1 MKLSE
6 LDFLRLL
13 PVFMRDD
20 EANIA
25 ISSSI
30 NKLMGDL
37 RIDTLSTWASIDKLT
52 EAELDELAW
61 EFDIDWYEK
70 NSMSLEEKRETV
82 KIAPDIKRKRGTKWA
97 VERVISL
104 YLGEGGVV
112 EWYEKEPPGTPFTFE
127 VYTSNE
133 EVTEELFAQFEEAA
147 NIAKNK
153 RSHMVG
159 MSHRYLI
166 NDIDTNIKYYLFVEG
181 GHLKMAKSNA
191 TAEASDL
198 YLLDTSTGAT
208 YFLYVSN
215 GQLKMEEIAETT
227 DRENLPFRDAS
238 TGIMHNIYVSAGELM
253 IDIS

>member
-25 ISSSI
+25 ISNAV
-30 NKLMGDL
+30 NKLMGSL
-37 RIDTLSTWASIDKLT
+37 RLDTLSTWASIDKLT
-52 EAELDELAW
+52 EEELDELAW
-61 EFDIDWYEK
+61 ELDIDWYEQ
-70 NSMSLEEKRETV
+70 SMSIEEKRETV
-82 KIAPDIKRKRGTKWA
+82 KIAQHIKRKRGTKWA

-112 EWYEKEPPGTPFTFE
+112 EWYEKEPPGPPYTFE

-133 EVTEELFAQFEEAA
+133 EVTEELFAQFAA
-147 NIAKNK
+147 AADIAKNK
-153 RSHMVG
+153 RSHMIG

-181 GHLKMAKSNA
+181 GHLKMAQSNA
-191 TAEASDL
+191 TAETTDL
-198 YLLDTSTGAT
+198 YLLDTATGAT
-208 YFLYVSN
+208 YFLFVQG
-215 GQLKMEEIAETT
+215 GQLKMEEAAETT
-227 DRENLPFRDAS
+227 DRDALPFRDAS
-238 TGIMHNIYVSAGELM
+238 TGTMHNVYVSGGELM
-253 IDIS
+253 ID